1 MNFLDFSFS
10 YSGECLGVFALFMK
24 ASVRD
29 IRISPKKANLVAG
42 LVRNKPAR
50 EAARYLALVN
60 KRGAEIIK
68 KVIDSAIAN
77 AKNNDGKSEDALLIS
92 RIVVTKG
99 RTLRRSIPASRGRV
113 APIKKRSSHIF
124 VELTDVSAS

>member
-1 MNFLDFSFS
+1 
-10 YSGECLGVFALFMK
+10 MK